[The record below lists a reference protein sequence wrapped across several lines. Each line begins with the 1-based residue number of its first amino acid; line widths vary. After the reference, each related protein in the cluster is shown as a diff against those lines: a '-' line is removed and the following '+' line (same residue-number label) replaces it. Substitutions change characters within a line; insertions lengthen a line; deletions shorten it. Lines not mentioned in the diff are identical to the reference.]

1 MAERCVAIKSG
12 DGLKCTRKC
21 VENHRCNMH
30 HNTREYNGHN
40 FTELNE
46 HEYIYKNKRKVL
58 KGIFKAELLA
68 LGPNPYIA
76 NPDVYFALMGNQA
89 ERERRLGVEQRNGSR
104 TIKNRHLAE
113 IERTGINPDAVQDAR
128 RLAEVRARE
137 VAMREQEARWRQ
149 QRNERL
155 NNHFRNGI
163 LVEEQNGII
172 RERPPVAIREGLAGF
187 ANDRQNIHTSL
198 AVDNTI
204 KSINE
209 VLKIAVPEEYR
220 WNMIKTSMTMSEIIS
235 ECELSPSAAWQMV
248 ARYCSDES
256 IYNFPGGIYGKVL
269 DGVWQYIKASPD
281 KNDLKK
287 ILKAEMQDNIG
298 MCAQGNLSRLTN
310 ILSGYLDTIV
320 IKESMTDQ
328 LGRLLPPLMEI
339 EDLTERMYK
348 AAEIFREVGLKEDEW
363 KTWALALLD
372 DDNYEMHIF
381 METITLIHV
390 H

>member
-21 VENHRCNMH
+21 VANERCNMH
-30 HNTREYNGHN
+30 HNTREFIGHN

-58 KGIFKAELLA
+58 KGIFKAELIA

-89 ERERRLGVEQRNGSR
+89 ERERRLGVELRNGSR
-104 TIKNRHLAE
+104 AIKNRHLVE
-113 IERTGINPDAVQDAR
+113 IARTGINPDAVQDAR
-128 RLAEVRARE
+128 RLAEVQARD

-149 QRNERL
+149 QRDERR
-155 NNHFRNGI
+155 NHVRNGI
-163 LVEEQNGII
+163 IHEQ
-172 RERPPVAIREGLAGF
+172 PPVAIREGLAGF
-187 ANDRQNIHTSL
+187 AHDRQNIHTSL
-198 AVDNTI
+198 AVDNTT

-209 VLKIAVPEEYR
+209 ILKIAVPSEYR
-220 WNMIKTSMTMSEIIS
+220 WNMITTSKTMSEIIS

-248 ARYCSDES
+248 AKYCSDES
-256 IYNFPGGIYGKVL
+256 IYNFPGGIYGKIL

-281 KNDLKK
+281 KDDLKK
-287 ILKAEMQDNIG
+287 ILKSEMQDNIG

-320 IKESMTDQ
+320 IKESMTNQ

-339 EDLTERMYK
+339 DNLDERMYK
-348 AAEIFREVGLKEDEW
+348 AGQIFREVGLKEDEW

-372 DDNYEMHIF
+372 DDNYEMRIID
-381 METITLIHV
+381 EVIVTIKV
-390 H
+390 R